1 MVMIGNLNFYQNN
14 TNLIDFV
21 ANSLISVSLAKP
33 VRTLEN
39 IESLTWQLMKSKL
52 NASQKELN

>member
-1 MVMIGNLNFYQNN
+1 MIMIGNLNFYQNN

-21 ANSLISVSLAKP
+21 ANSIISVSLAKH
-33 VRTLEN
+33 VRTSEN

-52 NASQKELN
+52 NASLKELN